1 MNSQIG
7 SALSSRVF
15 SHKGGTSGIG
25 ILSDDKKGRA
35 GFLSHSCREAVLSL
49 TQSFRRSN
57 QEYFGKGILLKDV
70 YDFSR
75 VRSHATERTLEKIQ
89 RFIPYIEKEHNVAIR
104 RKTARRLVRCKK
116 LL

>member
-1 MNSQIG
+1 MVSVYC
-7 SALSSRVF
+7 R
-15 SHKGGTSGIG
+15 TT
-25 ILSDDKKGRA
+25 KKGEQSFYLIHAERRYYL
-35 GFLSHSCREAVLSL
+35 F

-75 VRSHATERTLEKIQ
+75 VRSHATERTLEEIQ
-89 RFIPYIEKEHNVAIR
+89 RFIPYIEKDHNVAIR

>member
-35 GFLSHSCREAVLSL
+35 VFLSHSCREAEFSLYTDVL
-49 TQSFRRSN
+49 TGQSRNFRERNYLERYVRFLSRSKPSN
-57 QEYFGKGILLKDV
+57 REDY
-70 YDFSR
+70 
-75 VRSHATERTLEKIQ
+75 
-89 RFIPYIEKEHNVAIR
+89 
-104 RKTARRLVRCKK
+104 
-116 LL
+116 